1 VRRGLEWNYVSAMST
16 CTICQQRLASTET
29 LARALLM
36 VEDGL
41 RHAPALL
48 PDLLRKLDDEICPR
62 LLGIAA
68 ELGYG
73 VHLRCRLDQAAEQL
87 AAASTLDQAADPK
100 LKAKHP
106 VARARAPASR
116 GDA

>member
-1 VRRGLEWNYVSAMST
+1 MNN
-16 CTICQQRLASTET
+16 CKICGQPLASTDT
-29 LARALLM
+29 LARAVLI
-36 VEDGL
+36 VEDRL

-48 PDLLRKLDDEICPR
+48 PDLLRHLDDDACPK

-73 VHLRCRLDQAAEQL
+73 VHLPCSLAQAAEQL
-87 AAASTLDQAADPK
+87 GAANTLGQSADPRSKVNQAAP
-100 LKAKHP
+100 
-106 VARARAPASR
+106 RAPTSR